1 MIYSFVIFITLQ
13 GNADKSS
20 STDVLCQAMETI
32 MIASNDTSLY
42 VPSQTE
48 TSSSELSSDSRSSGN
63 LSLRRAKLNEFLAI
77 SGKSTLTQ
85 QRKPW
90 ANMLGRTRHVYV
102 TKARDAVVAA
112 LEVIIP
118 DDAGGLWEAL
128 KESGEVESALG
139 VLSEPHPAHDKYL
152 KSLAE
157 AYQNASSWDT
167 RRQVLSVM
175 ADLVPY
181 SLIQRY
187 LPGITEYRVKTARE
201 HGKKYGRGSAVLLSK
216 SPRMR
221 VNYAQLDHF
230 LDFITSPHVVIDLP
244 FGQRLLSLADGSLL
258 ETPNLIRTMI
268 PERIVAQYT
277 QYCKEVNFTPF
288 SRSTML
294 RVLSSCAATVR
305 KSLQGLDYI
314 AADGGKAF
322 DELIEMVLKLSNDDR
337 VWVSRLQKVLKEAKQ
352 YIKGDYKVW
361 RRAVLQ
367 PYNPC
372 TNFQ

>member
-13 GNADKSS
+13 DNADKSS

-305 KSLQGLDYI
+305 KSLQELDYI

>member
-1 MIYSFVIFITLQ
+1 
-13 GNADKSS
+13 
-20 STDVLCQAMETI
+20 

-48 TSSSELSSDSRSSGN
+48 TSSSDPSSDSRSSAN
-63 LSLRRAKLNEFLAI
+63 LSLRRTKLNEFLAI

-102 TKARDAVVAA
+102 TKARDAVLAA

-139 VLSEPHPAHDKYL
+139 VLSEPHPADGKYL

-187 LPGITEYRVKTARE
+187 LPGTTQYRVKTARE

-221 VNYAQLDHF
+221 VNYAQLVHF
-230 LDFITSPHVVIDLP
+230 LECITSPHVVIDLA
-244 FGQRLLSLADGSLL
+244 FGQRILSLADGSLL

-277 QYCKEVNFTPF
+277 QYCKEVDFTPF

-361 RRAVLQ
+361 RRVIL
-367 PYNPC
+367 
-372 TNFQ
+372 

>member
-1 MIYSFVIFITLQ
+1 M
-13 GNADKSS
+13 DESS
-20 STDVLCQAMETI
+20 STNVLCQAMESI
-32 MIASNDTSLY
+32 MITSNDTSLY

-48 TSSSELSSDSRSSGN
+48 TSSSELSGDSRSSSN
-63 LSLRRAKLNEFLAI
+63 LSLRRAKLNEFLTI
-77 SGKSTLTQ
+77 NGKSTLTQ

-90 ANMLGRTRHVYV
+90 ANLLGRSRQVYV
-102 TKARDAVVAA
+102 NKARDAVVAA
-112 LEVIIP
+112 LEVIVP

-139 VLSEPHPAHDKYL
+139 VFPEPHPADDKYL

-167 RRQVLSVM
+167 RRQVLSVT

-181 SLIQRY
+181 SLIQRH
-187 LPGITEYRVKTARE
+187 LPGITEYRVKSARK

-230 LDFITSPHVVIDLP
+230 LEFITSPHIVIDLP

-258 ETPNLIRTMI
+258 EMPNLIRTMI
-268 PERIVAQYT
+268 PARIVAQYI

-288 SRSTML
+288 GRSTML

-322 DELIEMVLKLSNDDR
+322 DQLIEMVLKLSNDDR
-337 VWVSRLQKVLKEAKQ
+337 VWVSRMQKVLKETKQ

-361 RRAVLQ
+361 RRAILSLIIPIQTFRKNVSRVCSYL
-367 PYNPC
+367 
-372 TNFQ
+372 FVF

>member
-1 MIYSFVIFITLQ
+1 MGS
-13 GNADKSS
+13 
-20 STDVLCQAMETI
+20 I
-32 MIASNDTSLY
+32 MIASGDTSLY
-42 VPSQTE
+42 VPSQKE
-48 TSSSELSSDSRSSGN
+48 TSSSELSSDSRSSAN
-63 LSLRRAKLNEFLAI
+63 LSLHRTKLNEFFAI

-90 ANMLGRTRHVYV
+90 AIMLGRTRHVYV

-118 DDAGGLWEAL
+118 DDAGGLWQAL
-128 KESGEVESALG
+128 KESGEVESALD
-139 VLSEPHPAHDKYL
+139 VLSERHPADDKYL

-157 AYQNASSWDT
+157 AYQHASSWDT

-201 HGKKYGRGSAVLLSK
+201 HGKKYGSAVLVSK

-230 LDFITSPHVVIDLP
+230 LEFITSPHVVIDLP

-277 QYCKEVNFTPF
+277 QYCKEVDFTPF

-294 RVLSSCAATVR
+294 RVLSSCGATVR

-322 DELIEMVLKLSNDDR
+322 DELIEMLTKLSNDDR
-337 VWVSRLQKVLKEAKQ
+337 VWISRLQKVLKEAKQ

-361 RRAVLQ
+361 RRGML
-367 PYNPC
+367 
-372 TNFQ
+372 

>member
-1 MIYSFVIFITLQ
+1 
-13 GNADKSS
+13 
-20 STDVLCQAMETI
+20 
-32 MIASNDTSLY
+32 
-42 VPSQTE
+42 
-48 TSSSELSSDSRSSGN
+48 
-63 LSLRRAKLNEFLAI
+63 
-77 SGKSTLTQ
+77 
-85 QRKPW
+85 
-90 ANMLGRTRHVYV
+90 MLGRTRHAYV

-118 DDAGGLWEAL
+118 DDAGSLWEAL
-128 KESGEVESALG
+128 EESGEVDSALD
-139 VLSEPHPAHDKYL
+139 VLSEPHLADDKYL

-157 AYQNASSWDT
+157 AYENASSWDT

-201 HGKKYGRGSAVLLSK
+201 HGKKYGRGSAALLFK
-216 SPRMR
+216 SPHMR

-230 LDFITSPHVVIDLP
+230 LEFITSPHVVIDLP

-268 PERIVAQYT
+268 PERIVVQYT
-277 QYCKEVNFTPF
+277 QYCKEVDFTPF

-305 KSLQGLDYI
+305 KSLQGLDFFSFFFVICLFYF
-314 AADGGKAF
+314 ATDT
-322 DELIEMVLKLSNDDR
+322 LQYLKN
-337 VWVSRLQKVLKEAKQ
+337 
-352 YIKGDYKVW
+352 
-361 RRAVLQ
+361 
-367 PYNPC
+367 
-372 TNFQ
+372 TNY